1 MFGAEGSRGMT
12 VQRLD
17 DSLEFPR
24 FFHIKPANPAAVRT
38 ADDARDETAEMTISD
53 RKNHTKGTAER

>member
-1 MFGAEGSRGMT
+1 MT